1 MNEQIKN
8 WLKTNWF
15 KAGLLIILI
24 ICIGGAFYW
33 YEWRPSEIRKEC
45 VKTVMKNLSAMAG
58 ANANA
63 LDYQIGFQISLDMCL
78 LQHGLAK

>member
-33 YEWRPSEIRKEC
+33 YEWRPNQIRKEC
-45 VKTVMKNLSAMAG
+45 ADV
-58 ANANA
+58 
-63 LDYQIGFQISLDMCL
+63 L
-78 LQHGLAK
+78 LQWIQKNPDVAPSKVSEFLNLCLMKHGLEQ